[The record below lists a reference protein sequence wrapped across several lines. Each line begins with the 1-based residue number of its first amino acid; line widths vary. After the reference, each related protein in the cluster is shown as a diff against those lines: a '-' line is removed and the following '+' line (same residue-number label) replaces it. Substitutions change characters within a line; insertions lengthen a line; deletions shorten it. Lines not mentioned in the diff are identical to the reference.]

1 MNSEMKYGAWA
12 LYAHVLAIVDEAE
25 TLTLGV
31 RSKENPGR
39 QGKES
44 LASSSLTWET
54 AVYMHSPPKQAA
66 AVQYIGLGWIHAISS
81 MSCQHTEKKHKT
93 KKIPAGCL

>member
-1 MNSEMKYGAWA
+1 MKYGAWA
-12 LYAHVLAIVDEAE
+12 LYAHVLAVVDEAE

-44 LASSSLTWET
+44 FSSSSLNGRTP
-54 AVYMHSPPKQAA
+54 YMHSPPEQAA
-66 AVQYIGLGWIHAISS
+66 AVHVHRSWVH
-81 MSCQHTEKKHKT
+81 SCNFVDEL
-93 KKIPAGCL
+93 PAHGKET